1 MSSLS
6 WSEVFAYHRTRK
18 GIGKRSLLVDRGES
32 GYRNVFLPDGR
43 ILYQG
48 EGKRGNQEP
57 VGGIFACFWPRK
69 EAPRL
74 GSSSGSGPASGGT
87 WGATGWKGT
96 GTAFSLR
103 RVDGCTGL
111 PLPLVNAKK
120 AFKG

>member
-1 MSSLS
+1 VSSLS

-57 VGGIFACFWPRK
+57 VGGNLCLLLAQKRGTPLRVFLRERPGLWRDLGYYRVEGHRYSLLPEEGRWVYWFTL
-69 EAPRL
+69 APC
-74 GSSSGSGPASGGT
+74 
-87 WGATGWKGT
+87 
-96 GTAFSLR
+96 
-103 RVDGCTGL
+103 GCGEGL
-111 PLPLVNAKK
+111 
-120 AFKG
+120 

>member
-32 GYRNVFLPDGR
+32 GYRNVFLPDGC

-57 VGGIFACFWPRK
+57 VGGNLRLLLAQERGTPLRIFLRERPGLWQDLGCYRVEGHRYSFLPEEGRWVYWFTL
-69 EAPRL
+69 AP
-74 GSSSGSGPASGGT
+74 
-87 WGATGWKGT
+87 
-96 GTAFSLR
+96 
-103 RVDGCTGL
+103 CECEEGL
-111 PLPLVNAKK
+111 
-120 AFKG
+120 

>member
-57 VGGIFACFWPRK
+57 IGGNL
-69 EAPRL
+69 RL
-74 GSSSGSGPASGGT
+74 LLAQK
-87 WGATGWKGT
+87 KGT
-96 GTAFSLR
+96 PLRIFLRERPGLWRDLGCYRVEGHRYSLLPEEGR
-103 RVDGCTGL
+103 WVYWFTLAPCECEEGL
-111 PLPLVNAKK
+111 
-120 AFKG
+120 